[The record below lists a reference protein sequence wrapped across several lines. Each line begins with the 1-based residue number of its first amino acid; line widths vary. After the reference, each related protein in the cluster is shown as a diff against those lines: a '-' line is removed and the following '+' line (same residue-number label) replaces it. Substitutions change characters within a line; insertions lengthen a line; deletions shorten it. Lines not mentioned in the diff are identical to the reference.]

1 MLESSFPQI
10 GFALVLGFAVFIIVF
25 IRTEAAIALVLLSM
39 MLSPEVSLGG
49 SGQLAE
55 KREVVIRSED
65 LLLMLIAFSWL
76 AKTAVNKELGLILRT
91 ALNRPIL
98 AYVVT
103 TSLATLIG
111 FATGTVRTAAGFF
124 YVLKYVEY
132 FFVFFMVVNNVR
144 DREQAWRLV
153 TVAFVTVAVVS
164 LVGIAQIPS
173 GERVSAPFEGE
184 TGEPNTLGGYLLLM
198 MGLAAGV
205 AFETTRIR
213 TRALCLGLAVL
224 MLVPFVFTLSRSSY
238 LGLIPVV
245 ATLFLLSRRRK
256 ILLPLLI
263 LVVVT
268 SPLLVVFAPAV
279 VQKRVAETFRPQAN
293 QPRVS
298 VGRVGFDPSTPERLI
313 GYRGAAEKWLE
324 RPILGHG
331 VTGGF
336 YLDAQYPRTLMETGI
351 LGFAAFGW
359 LVWSI
364 LKRSLLAF
372 ERAAHAED
380 RGLARG
386 FIAGTV
392 GLMFHALGSN
402 TFIIVRIMEPFWFFV
417 GIMMLLTSFEGATR
431 APEAARG
438 RRVELLAGPAPRL
451 AGSPPWQRR
460 AL

>member
-1 MLESSFPQI
+1 
-10 GFALVLGFAVFIIVF
+10 
-25 IRTEAAIALVLLSM
+25 
-39 MLSPEVSLGG
+39 LSPEVWLCGT
-49 SGQLAE
+49 GQLAE

-213 TRALCLGLAVL
+213 TRSLCLGLAGL
-224 MLVPFVFTLSRSSY
+224 MP
-238 LGLIPVV
+238 
-245 ATLFLLSRRRK
+245 
-256 ILLPLLI
+256 
-263 LVVVT
+263 
-268 SPLLVVFAPAV
+268 
-279 VQKRVAETFRPQAN
+279 
-293 QPRVS
+293 VS
-298 VGRVGFDPSTPERLI
+298 VGRLGFDPSTSERLI

-372 ERAAHAED
+372 ERAAHAE
-380 RGLARG
+380 
-386 FIAGTV
+386 
-392 GLMFHALGSN
+392 
-402 TFIIVRIMEPFWFFV
+402 
-417 GIMMLLTSFEGATR
+417 
-431 APEAARG
+431 
-438 RRVELLAGPAPRL
+438 
-451 AGSPPWQRR
+451 
-460 AL
+460 

>member
-39 MLSPEVSLGG
+39 MLSPEFSLGG

-103 TSLATLIG
+103 TTLATLIG

-224 MLVPFVFTLSRSSY
+224 MLVPFVF
-238 LGLIPVV
+238 
-245 ATLFLLSRRRK
+245 
-256 ILLPLLI
+256 
-263 LVVVT
+263 
-268 SPLLVVFAPAV
+268 
-279 VQKRVAETFRPQAN
+279 
-293 QPRVS
+293 
-298 VGRVGFDPSTPERLI
+298 
-313 GYRGAAEKWLE
+313 
-324 RPILGHG
+324 
-331 VTGGF
+331 
-336 YLDAQYPRTLMETGI
+336 M
-351 LGFAAFGW
+351 
-359 LVWSI
+359 
-364 LKRSLLAF
+364 
-372 ERAAHAED
+372 
-380 RGLARG
+380 
-386 FIAGTV
+386 
-392 GLMFHALGSN
+392 
-402 TFIIVRIMEPFWFFV
+402 
-417 GIMMLLTSFEGATR
+417 
-431 APEAARG
+431 
-438 RRVELLAGPAPRL
+438 RL
-451 AGSPPWQRR
+451 AKIPAEVCG
-460 AL
+460 L